1 MDWKRGLFRLW
12 ALGSVLWLLA
22 IGYFAFQELLKPAPF
37 GGNYQYEVQ
46 LKEMPWNTDWS
57 KPFYEIAYTPAKGK
71 FPDRFDRVDD
81 GVIQEWDK
89 DTKTG
94 KLTIIAF
101 PDLTFLYLS
110 SELTENDKQYLAN
123 LFWKERWS
131 RYAKRVAPWLSLAFG
146 SPVIALLLGLAIK
159 WVIYGFVRPSRRD
172 N

>member
-1 MDWKRGLFRLW
+1 
-12 ALGSVLWLLA
+12 
-22 IGYFAFQELLKPAPF
+22 
-37 GGNYQYEVQ
+37 
-46 LKEMPWNTDWS
+46 
-57 KPFYEIAYTPAKGK
+57 
-71 FPDRFDRVDD
+71 VDD

-94 KLTIIAF
+94 KMIMVAF

-131 RYAKRVAPWLSLAFG
+131 RYARKIVPWLSLAIGPPLIVF
-146 SPVIALLLGLAIK
+146 LLGLAIK